1 VTVVFLAGLIVRVS
15 AFTVPREIGPQ
26 TVPVSRWRPSAFTRS
41 LENDE
46 QIFLALTEQLD
57 AGRGYNLR
65 GHPIL
70 NQPWLAADQY
80 GQALFFHPPGGIA
93 LFWIFHRV
101 AGEAGPALAQLFC
114 FVIFFWSVMLL
125 GNTMLKPADGE
136 ISVDAPTMALLA
148 VSAAFTPIMAHVA
161 GRLWLDGPQLAF
173 STAAWAV
180 FALGW
185 ARRKTWIVCA
195 SGVLL
200 GYACLIKLN
209 AFLIVASVVAAGWA
223 VTPREDRR
231 RFVLACLL
239 FVVIGVLV
247 ELPWN
252 LWQWHLLGS
261 PFPAWAGKPTALLV
275 KSNRYVYYLTVIR
288 PSWIYLELLPQVIWT
303 AVPSLVLLGFEWRN
317 RSVRAL
323 GLALVVGI
331 AAVVGADIVLGAIGY
346 SKVLRYA
353 ILITP
358 AASLLF
364 ALVTGARFRL
374 WRDTRPVPGGKP
386 MVAALVVLAMAGL
399 TAEVAQ
405 SLKTTFVD
413 NAQIDL
419 IQPLTGFRDLK

>member
-1 VTVVFLAGLIVRVS
+1 
-15 AFTVPREIGPQ
+15 
-26 TVPVSRWRPSAFTRS
+26 
-41 LENDE
+41 
-46 QIFLALTEQLD
+46 
-57 AGRGYNLR
+57 
-65 GHPIL
+65 
-70 NQPWLAADQY
+70 
-80 GQALFFHPPGGIA
+80 
-93 LFWIFHRV
+93 
-101 AGEAGPALAQLFC
+101 
-114 FVIFFWSVMLL
+114 
-125 GNTMLKPADGE
+125 
-136 ISVDAPTMALLA
+136 
-148 VSAAFTPIMAHVA
+148 
-161 GRLWLDGPQLAF
+161 
-173 STAAWAV
+173 
-180 FALGW
+180 
-185 ARRKTWIVCA
+185 
-195 SGVLL
+195 
-200 GYACLIKLN
+200 
-209 AFLIVASVVAAGWA
+209 
-223 VTPREDRR
+223 
-231 RFVLACLL
+231 
-239 FVVIGVLV
+239 
-247 ELPWN
+247 
-252 LWQWHLLGS
+252 
-261 PFPAWAGKPTALLV
+261 
-275 KSNRYVYYLTVIR
+275 
-288 PSWIYLELLPQVIWT
+288 LLPQVIWT